1 MTDLI
6 AAPGAATGKTPAVDG
21 GEHDALIPEAVLQ
34 DAAPQDS
41 SPQESEP
48 LADAASETATA
59 GLAPSAPDGPD
70 GDRPVAWAP
79 AEPSR
84 KKRHIGRWIAIGVGV
99 LAIGVGTASAI
110 LIAPGVTIAGVP
122 VGGMTA
128 GAAAD
133 ALSSR
138 IANIPISFTDANGE
152 EVTVKGSDLGAR
164 IDATAMADKAFAEH
178 PMWNVTAW
186 MPAPAPGEVALDR
199 DRAEEVLRARLPSVY
214 QSPVEAG
221 IAFDPAS
228 KTYVTTPAAN
238 GKGVDLDAVAAAI
251 GAAMTAGKDAV
262 AFDAAAAEVAPDVTD
277 ADAKAMADKLNGMLS
292 SIGFYVGSERTVPV
306 DPAVAASW
314 ISVTNEKGTLTVKA
328 DAAAIQNAA
337 NALPGQVNRQ
347 PVNAKSIVDSSGKV
361 LESIVPGL
369 TGRELGDVSG
379 VGAAFAAQL
388 ASGGGANFELPV
400 KETPFATTA
409 IGRKIDVNLSTQ
421 TVSAIENGV
430 VVDSW
435 AVSTGAGEFATHT
448 GSFTVNWKLDAQ
460 NMGNRDLT
468 QAPFYFQPD
477 VKWVMYF
484 NGDEAFHGVY
494 WHSNFGTPMSHGC
507 VGMPEWRA
515 QWLYDWSPEG
525 VEVNVHY

>member
-6 AAPGAATGKTPAVDG
+6 AAPGAATGKTPVVDG
-21 GEHDALIPEAVLQ
+21 AEPDSTAPETEPQSTAAHDAR
-34 DAAPQDS
+34 
-41 SPQESEP
+41 PQEGAP
-48 LADAASETATA
+48 LEGAPGGTGVVPPAT
-59 GLAPSAPDGPD
+59 DGPD
-70 GDRPVAWAP
+70 DGRPVEWAP
-79 AEPSR
+79 HETPR
-84 KKRHIGRWIAIGVGV
+84 KRRHIGRWIAIGVGV
-99 LAIGVGTASAI
+99 LAIGAGVASAV

-122 VGGMTA
+122 VGGMTP

-138 IANIPISFTDANGE
+138 IANIPIAFTDANGE
-152 EVTVKGSDLGAR
+152 EVTVKGSDLGAH

-186 MPAPAPGEVALDR
+186 MPAPTPGEVALDPR
-199 DRAEEVLRARLPSVY
+199 TAEEILRARLPSVY
-214 QSPVEAG
+214 QDPVEAG
-221 IAFDPAS
+221 VAFDPAS
-228 KTYVTTPAAN
+228 KAYVATPATN
-238 GKGVDLDAVAAAI
+238 GKGVDLDAVASAI
-251 GAAMTAGKDAV
+251 TAAMADGKGSV

-277 ADAKAMADKLNGMLS
+277 ADAKAMVDKLNGMLS
-292 SIGFYVGSERTVPV
+292 SVGFYVGGERTVPI
-306 DPAVAASW
+306 DPAVAAGW
-314 ISVTNEKGTLTVKA
+314 LSVTNVDGALTVKA

-347 PVNAKSIVDSSGKV
+347 PVNARSVVDSSGKV
-361 LESIVPGL
+361 LESIVPGV

-379 VGAAFAAQL
+379 VGAAFASQL
-388 ASGGGANFELPV
+388 GSGGGANFELPV
-400 KETPFATTA
+400 KETPFQTTA
-409 IGRKIDVNLSTQ
+409 LLRKIDVNLSTQ
-421 TVSAIENGV
+421 TVSAIENGA

-448 GSFTVNWKLDAQ
+448 GSFAVNWKLDEQ

-468 QAPFYFQPD
+468 QAPFYFQPE

-494 WHSNFGTPMSHGC
+494 WHSSFGTPMSHGC

-515 QWLYDWSPEG
+515 QWLYNWSPEG
-525 VEVNVHY
+525 VEVDVHY